1 MDLANGAESDAYCTM
16 IVAAMAEE
24 ACCFGRQYGKKEGV
38 ENKREMSRRS
48 EHEISMP
55 SVSHYLLDLD
65 HCCS

>member
-1 MDLANGAESDAYCTM
+1 MDLADGDESDTYCTM

-48 EHEISMP
+48 EHEIIHAP
-55 SVSHYLLDLD
+55 SKSLLDLD